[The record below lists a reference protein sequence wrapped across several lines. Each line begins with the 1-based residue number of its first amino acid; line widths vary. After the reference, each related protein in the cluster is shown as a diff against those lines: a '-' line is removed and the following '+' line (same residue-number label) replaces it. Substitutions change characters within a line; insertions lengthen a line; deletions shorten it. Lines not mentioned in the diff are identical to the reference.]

1 MGHGEAGEPQGRV
14 GSVLPLLAPHEA
26 REQGRSYK
34 AMTLPIASMRGQ
46 DMVTLDKLTRHF
58 ASRRQH
64 RPQLI
69 GLHAESKEGTSRWL
83 AIDIDNHDL
92 EAVGAP
98 ERARRNPAGAL
109 GWWRLLAERGYVWQ
123 W

>member
-1 MGHGEAGEPQGRV
+1 
-14 GSVLPLLAPHEA
+14 
-26 REQGRSYK
+26 
-34 AMTLPIASMRGQ
+34 
-46 DMVTLDKLTRHF
+46 MVTLDKLTCHF

-69 GLHAESKEGTSRWL
+69 GLRAESKEGTSRWL

-98 ERARRNPAGAL
+98 ERARRNLAGAL

-123 W
+123 WGLMPSAGKNHHQRYIKPGVWAWVTP

>member
-1 MGHGEAGEPQGRV
+1 MAASEAIIGEEWKGRA
-14 GSVLPLLAPHEA
+14 S
-26 REQGRSYK
+26 EQGRSYK
-34 AMTLPIASMRGQ
+34 AMTLSIASMRGQ
-46 DMVTLDKLTRHF
+46 DMVPLDKLARHF

-98 ERARRNPAGAL
+98 SGPAATWRGPWGVGSCWRCGATF
-109 GWWRLLAERGYVWQ
+109 GSGG
-123 W
+123 